1 MIFGP
6 ILAALIASGVAIFIA
21 VYIYP
26 RQKKIDRDIELRR
39 ERRSAYY
46 EFLKEIAKL
55 REAFDALNFSTET
68 QAKESVSNAFSAKKS
83 YERALFLVAVLA
95 SQDVM
100 PAIIEGQ
107 NDLDRLLTDLQRAIE
122 KIYVDNPGEI
132 SGHVVNQRVNSALM
146 DARLAF
152 LRTDES
158 IINAMRVEEFGQL
171 ASVRIKLNRP

>member
-6 ILAALIASGVAIFIA
+6 ILAATIASGVAIFIA

-55 REAFDALNFSTET
+55 REAFDALNFSNEI
-68 QAKESVSNAFSAKKS
+68 QARESVANAFSAKKS

-95 SQDVM
+95 SKDVM
-100 PAIIEGQ
+100 SAIIEGQ
-107 NDLDRLLTDLQRAIE
+107 KDLDRLLIDLKSEID
-122 KIYVDNPGEI
+122 KIYIDNPGEI
-132 SGHVVNQRVNSALM
+132 SGHVVNDRINSALM

-171 ASVRIKLNRP
+171 ASVKIKLNRP